1 MFERIYDDNTRLV
14 RLFGILTSFL
24 NHVLAT
30 QCLFVFSK
38 FATPVAER
46 LGALF
51 LNLSIISPLGS
62 SLALATCETRQ
73 VLLVGVPGV
82 FSRGPPVCANLLI
95 GPSHMS

>member
-1 MFERIYDDNTRLV
+1 MF
-14 RLFGILTSFL
+14 SFYKSR
-24 NHVLAT
+24 NFNINFKPCVGHT
-30 QCLFVFSK
+30 LFVFK

-82 FSRGPPVCANLLI
+82 FLGVLPLAPTY
-95 GPSHMS
+95 